1 MNDKRYE
8 TYTEMYYKKFS
19 KYLSEFLTNDEVPFE
34 AFAKMVVKYKDDRDR
49 FILDITGIIWY
60 IGLPSSDW
68 DVVVRMDRRMIPLKV
83 FITFIGGLNSTF
95 VMFVV

>member
-19 KYLSEFLTNDEVPFE
+19 KYLNEFLTNDELSSDEVPFE

-49 FILDITGIIWY
+49 FIPDITAVYRWT
-60 IGLPSSDW
+60 
-68 DVVVRMDRRMIPLKV
+68 VRMDRLMIPFEV

>member
-1 MNDKRYE
+1 
-8 TYTEMYYKKFS
+8 MYYKKFS
-19 KYLSEFLTNDEVPFE
+19 KYLNEFLKNDEVPFE

-49 FILDITGIIWY
+49 VLPDITAKHRW
-60 IGLPSSDW
+60 IGFRSSDS
-68 DVVVRMDRRMIPLKV
+68 DVVVRMDRRMIPHKV